1 MGGSCLLLSEE
12 FRDHIGAAL
21 LGSLVQMGVD
31 VGGGA
36 DVGVAQEV
44 GDIDQRHLL
53 VQQNAGEGVA
63 QIVIAEAAQAQLAE
77 QVTVMLRHIIGAQ
90 QVPQLISADVIESR
104 NVKVEVLKNA

>member
-1 MGGSCLLLSEE
+1 MKSRPGWDGSCLLLSEDI
-12 FRDHIGAAL
+12 RNHIGASL
-21 LGSLVQMGVD
+21 LGSLVQMGID

-63 QIVIAEAAQAQLAE
+63 QVMIADAAQAQLAE
-77 QVTVMLRHIIGAQ
+77 QITGRSSFPSSSVQT
-90 QVPQLISADVIESR
+90 
-104 NVKVEVLKNA
+104 